1 MRKNDRHGIMLL
13 EVINMRYN
21 VVKDA
26 DRIINK
32 SPYLVKDP
40 TKYKNKWNDLFGN
53 KNPIHIELGMG
64 RGDFIIKMA
73 KTYPNINFIG
83 LELYASQMVMA
94 VDRLNNQNIP
104 NLKLINA
111 DARELDKFFGK
122 EITTIYLT
130 FSEPWPKKQD
140 EKKRFTHES
149 YLRLYDKIF
158 KRNKHIILKT
168 DNKGLFAYSLESL
181 SQYWYSFERVSLD
194 LHHDEIP
201 IPNIMTDFEKKYF
214 EEGRPIYYVDAKF
227 IN

>member
-1 MRKNDRHGIMLL
+1 
-13 EVINMRYN
+13 MRYN

-26 DRIINK
+26 DKIISK
-32 SPYLVKDP
+32 SPYLVGNP
-40 TKYKNKWNDLFGN
+40 NNYKNKWADFFGN
-53 KNPIHIELGMG
+53 KNPIHLELGMG

-73 KTYPNINFIG
+73 KEHSNINYVG

-94 VDRLNNQNIP
+94 VDRLGRENLP

-111 DARELDKFFGK
+111 DAKDIDKIFGK
-122 EITTIYLT
+122 EIDTIYLT
-130 FSEPWPKKQD
+130 FSEPWPKRID

-168 DNKGLFAYSLESL
+168 DNKGFFAYSLETL
-181 SQYWYSFERVSLD
+181 SQYWYSFNRVSLD
-194 LHHDEIP
+194 LHHDENP

-227 IN
+227 IV